1 MFSAGEKIVYGQT
14 GVCVIEDIAEKELI
28 KNQKRLYYVLK
39 PLNQQN
45 NIIYAPA
52 DSDKIF
58 IRPVMTRE
66 EAEKLIL
73 QIPEI
78 VSKIK
83 QGVLSVDDYR
93 EKLSSR
99 KSLELV
105 ELTAIIYE
113 KKKIAKSNK
122 KKLGFSD
129 EKYMH
134 IAENM
139 LFGELAVS
147 LDIPIEQVP
156 GYIENKLKNL

>member
-58 IRPVMTRE
+58 IRPVMTKE

-99 KSLELV
+99 KSLELI

-139 LFGELAVS
+139 LFCELAVS
-147 LDIPIEQVP
+147 LDIPAEQVP

>member
-14 GVCVIEDIAEKELI
+14 GVCVIEDITEKELI

-39 PLNQQN
+39 PINQQN

-66 EAEKLIL
+66 EADKLIL
-73 QIPEI
+73 QIPDI

-93 EKLSSR
+93 AKLSSR
-99 KSLELV
+99 KSLELI

-113 KKKIAKSNK
+113 KKKITKSNK

-134 IAENM
+134 IAENI

-156 GYIENKLKNL
+156 EYIENKLKNL